1 MVRRPPICTRMDTLC
16 PYTALFR
23 SRRHEVWPGGGSLEA
38 PEERDAGVAG
48 TMPLDGRGLQLDR
61 PGTAGA
67 GIKGHRD
74 RPGGWGRECRPG
86 HRIDTLSEGEP
97 ASRRVGH
104 GAVEGHPR
112 RGASGDA

>member
-1 MVRRPPICTRMDTLC
+1 
-16 PYTALFR
+16 
-23 SRRHEVWPGGGSLEA
+23 
-38 PEERDAGVAG
+38 
-48 TMPLDGRGLQLDR
+48 MPLDGRGLQLDR

-112 RGASGDA
+112 RSEEHTSELQSLMRISYDVFCLKTQNTKPPAHNSTY